1 MREESSA
8 APVRQGRT
16 DGGMAHD
23 VFISYSSKDKPTA
36 DAVCATLEANAIRC
50 WIAPRDVLPGMEW
63 GAAIVDAIHHSQVM
77 VMVFSS
83 RANDSKHIKREVE
96 RAVNR
101 GVVII
106 PFRIEEVVPSA
117 SLEYFIG
124 NVHWLDALTTPLE
137 QHLQALADK
146 VRLLLLQIRKGP
158 EPRPDVAPNV
168 RDEVT
173 ELLDHVGK
181 PKGAERHVDGRIL
194 GLMGGGTLDAGAA
207 DRVADPPPAVARFC
221 TQCGAANTRAL
232 KFCTGCG
239 HSLATDLTVCGRCG
253 ARNSVGMTSC
263 TRCGNT
269 LAK

>member
-1 MREESSA
+1 
-8 APVRQGRT
+8 
-16 DGGMAHD
+16 MAHD

-50 WIAPRDVLPGMEW
+50 WIAPRDVLPGTEW
-63 GAAIVDAIHHSQVM
+63 GGAIVDAIHNSQIM

-106 PFRIEEVVPSA
+106 PFRIEEVFPSA

-181 PKGAERHVDGRIL
+181 PKDGERRVDGRIL
-194 GLMGGGTLDAGAA
+194 GLMDGGALDGRAAERLAEPPQAG
-207 DRVADPPPAVARFC
+207 AVARFC
-221 TQCGAANTRAL
+221 TRCGAANTRAL
-232 KFCTGCG
+232 KFCTDCG
-239 HSLATDLTVCGRCG
+239 HSLAADLTICGRCG
-253 ARNSVGMTSC
+253 ARNSVAMLSC

-269 LAK
+269 LSK

>member
-1 MREESSA
+1 
-8 APVRQGRT
+8 
-16 DGGMAHD
+16 MAHD

-63 GAAIVDAIHHSQVM
+63 GGAIVDAIHNSQVM

-173 ELLDHVGK
+173 ELLDQVGK
-181 PKGAERHVDGRIL
+181 PKDAERRVDGRIL
-194 GLMGGGTLDAGAA
+194 GLMGGGALDGRAAERLAEPLQAG
-207 DRVADPPPAVARFC
+207 AVARFC
-221 TQCGAANTRAL
+221 TRCGAANTRAL
-232 KFCTGCG
+232 KFCTDCG

-253 ARNSVGMTSC
+253 ARNSVGMLSC

-269 LAK
+269 LSK

>member
-1 MREESSA
+1 
-8 APVRQGRT
+8 
-16 DGGMAHD
+16 MAHD

-36 DAVCATLEANAIRC
+36 DAACATLEANGIRC

-63 GAAIVDAIHHSQVM
+63 GGAIVAAIHASQVM

-101 GVVII
+101 GVAII
-106 PFRIEEVVPSA
+106 PFRIEDVSPSA

-146 VRLLLLQIRKGP
+146 VRLLLLQIRRGP

-173 ELLDHVGK
+173 ELLDHVAK
-181 PKGAERHVDGRIL
+181 PKDAERRVQGRIL
-194 GLMGGGTLDAGAA
+194 GLAGAGVLDGSA
-207 DRVADPPPAVARFC
+207 AERRAGPPQVDAVARFC
-221 TQCGAANTRAL
+221 TRCGTANTRAL
-232 KFCTGCG
+232 KFCTNCG
-239 HSLATDLTVCGRCG
+239 HSLAADLRVCGRCG
-253 ARNSVGMTSC
+253 ARNSAGTRSC
-263 TRCGNT
+263 TKCGNT
-269 LAK
+269 LSE